1 MSNTS
6 TPINLI
12 SKLKEQAQKNKTL
25 RKIFPK
31 EDKRK
36 LHKLVTGQSFDFF
49 IMSIILADALVL
61 GMMTSDFWNLYFD
74 QGLFL
79 LDRLFM
85 GIFIVEMFLK
95 IYAERRDFFRSGWNI
110 FDFIVIAVS
119 ILPSTSGFII
129 LRTFRLFRLFKYIHH
144 LSRLHN
150 IVQTF
155 IDLLPTFASFVAV
168 FGVVFY
174 VFAIMGVS
182 LYGDIFASF
191 DNLGSAAFTLLQI
204 FTLDGWASTIAR
216 PIMLIFPYAW
226 LYFSSLI
233 ILSFLLII
241 SFVAT
246 VVRQVLHPD
255 K

>member
-49 IMSIILADALVL
+49 IMSIILADALIL

-95 IYAERRDFFRSGWNI
+95 IYAERRDFSAPAGIFLTLSSLPFQSYHPPAVLSFYGHSGCFVCLSI
-110 FDFIVIAVS
+110 FTTSLVCTTLS
-119 ILPSTSGFII
+119 KLLSTCCRHLP
-129 LRTFRLFRLFKYIHH
+129 L
-144 LSRLHN
+144 
-150 IVQTF
+150 
-155 IDLLPTFASFVAV
+155 LLPCSE
-168 FGVVFY
+168 
-174 VFAIMGVS
+174 
-182 LYGDIFASF
+182 
-191 DNLGSAAFTLLQI
+191 
-204 FTLDGWASTIAR
+204 
-216 PIMLIFPYAW
+216 
-226 LYFSSLI
+226 
-233 ILSFLLII
+233 
-241 SFVAT
+241 
-246 VVRQVLHPD
+246 
-255 K
+255 